1 MFQRSN
7 QQNVSL
13 SRWISLQA
21 WSSGPYPIKIPKYFQ
36 DSFETIEDFTVSGQG
51 GWNGSVH
58 KDTRTIFQLVAHLCG
73 RHIPGIPV
81 NFSFPSDRC
90 DRVRKLHWMYSALLV
105 FLR

>member
-1 MFQRSN
+1 MVCLFL
-7 QQNVSL
+7 SL
-13 SRWISLQA
+13 SFTFPRWISLQA
-21 WSSGPYPIKIPKYFQ
+21 WSSGPFPIKIPKYFQ
-36 DSFETIEDFTVSGQG
+36 DSFETIEDFSVSGG
-51 GWNGSVH
+51 GWNGTVH